1 MSDKAPDILLIKTLR
16 GLEPYGRHSAPGLE
30 LLASGQ
36 ILTAKPRKGR
46 GLPRNS
52 AYWAGLHTA
61 IENCDVWPTTERLH
75 DDLKK
80 YCGYVDE
87 YFSPLTGQWEIRVQ
101 STAFNK
107 MNESEFAQYFMKA
120 QQRFVSEMGFDPWR
134 RSAR

>member
-1 MSDKAPDILLIKTLR
+1 MDKAPDILLIKSAG
-16 GLEPYGRHSAPGLE
+16 GLMAYGPHSAPALDALVTGQV
-30 LLASGQ
+30 LA
-36 ILTAKPRKGR
+36 AKPRKSR

-61 IENCDVWPTTERLH
+61 IESCEVWPTAARLH

-101 STAFNK
+101 STAFDK
-107 MNESEFAQYFMKA
+107 MNESEFADYFRKA
-120 QQRFVSEMGFDPWR
+120 QQRFISEMGFDPW
-134 RSAR
+134 ARKLA